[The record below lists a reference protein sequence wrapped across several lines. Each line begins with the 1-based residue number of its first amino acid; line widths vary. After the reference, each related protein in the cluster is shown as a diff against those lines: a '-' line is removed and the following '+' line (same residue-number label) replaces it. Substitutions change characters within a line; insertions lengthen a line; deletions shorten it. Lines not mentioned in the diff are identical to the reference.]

1 MGKTVLAKF
10 VAWHNGMGVKEIQA
24 TRTYTLAHF
33 DDDLRSCMKRAGVDK
48 ERLVIL
54 LDADGVQSAFLERMN
69 ALLAAGEVPGLWP
82 ADDLSRLL
90 TQCRDARR
98 SESVGGDSDD
108 DAVVLKWFSSN
119 VRRNLHVVFCLEDL
133 SAASTTA
140 SPALF
145 NRCVVD
151 WFGTWSQSA
160 LAHVGDALLADVDV
174 EQLGAWSEEGLSVV
188 QRADRD
194 ALLKQAS
201 FAGGGVE
208 SDSDEEEEQPT
219 TLKTAL
225 VAALVEIHGESKGT
239 ARDFV
244 DCCRRF
250 SKDVVARREAL
261 EQKQQKKVNGLR
273 ELEAASSDVAAR
285 QKVLDEKNA
294 ELEVQEAE
302 AKVQLEK
309 MVHDQQEAEAKQ
321 RQGATL
327 SEELAVKSG
336 DIAQRKASA
345 EAEAAELH
353 ARGMMHSST
362 VNSRNCTSITVSC
375 HLKK

>member
-1 MGKTVLAKF
+1 MRSIRRTYISYAGPEGGVRPPTLVGESGVGKTVLAKF

-98 SESVGGDSDD
+98 SEGVGGDADD

-133 SAASTTA
+133 CSASTTA

-151 WFGTWSQSA
+151 WFGTWSTSA

-174 EQLGAWSEEGLSVV
+174 EQLGAWDERELSTVE
-188 QRADRD
+188 RLDRD
-194 ALLKQAS
+194 ALLQKAS
-201 FAGGGVE
+201 YVRYEE
-208 SDSDEEEEQPT
+208 SDSDEEEQPT

-225 VAALVEIHGESKGT
+225 VAALVEVHTESKGT

-250 SKDVVARREAL
+250 AKDVVERRELL
-261 EQKQQKKVNGLR
+261 EQRQQAQAGR
-273 ELEAASSDVAAR
+273 PEGAGGSQDVAAR
-285 QKVLDEKNA
+285 QKVLDEKNR

-302 AKVQLEK
+302 AKMQLEK
-309 MVHDQQEAEAKQ
+309 MVRDQQEAEAKQ
-321 RQGATL
+321 RQGAAL

-336 DIAQRKASA
+336 DIAQRKS
-345 EAEAAELH
+345 E
-353 ARGMMHSST
+353 RGG
-362 VNSRNCTSITVSC
+362 
-375 HLKK
+375 

>member
-1 MGKTVLAKF
+1 M
-10 VAWHNGMGVKEIQA
+10 AWHNGMGVKEIQA

-98 SESVGGDSDD
+98 SEGVGGDADD

-133 SAASTTA
+133 CSASTTA

-151 WFGTWSQSA
+151 WFGTWSTSA

-174 EQLGAWSEEGLSVV
+174 EQLGAWDERELSTVE
-188 QRADRD
+188 RLDRD
-194 ALLKQAS
+194 ALLQKAS
-201 FAGGGVE
+201 YVRYEE

-225 VAALVEIHGESKGT
+225 VAALVEVHTESGGT

-250 SKDVVARREAL
+250 AKDVVA
-261 EQKQQKKVNGLR
+261 
-273 ELEAASSDVAAR
+273 
-285 QKVLDEKNA
+285 
-294 ELEVQEAE
+294 
-302 AKVQLEK
+302 
-309 MVHDQQEAEAKQ
+309 
-321 RQGATL
+321 
-327 SEELAVKSG
+327 
-336 DIAQRKASA
+336 
-345 EAEAAELH
+345 
-353 ARGMMHSST
+353 
-362 VNSRNCTSITVSC
+362 
-375 HLKK
+375 